1 LVAAD
6 FGLDRPFQRAEFG
19 TFNVYDLRYN
29 FSFSLR
35 CVPGRRLVREIIH
48 VVIGAAI
55 AAVLLGR
62 LITDRPVSVWRRQ
75 EWFEFAAC
83 SGGLFLLFL
92 AVVYGGPLL
101 RALLRRF

>member
-1 LVAAD
+1 
-6 FGLDRPFQRAEFG
+6 
-19 TFNVYDLRYN
+19 
-29 FSFSLR
+29 
-35 CVPGRRLVREIIH
+35 LVREIIH

-55 AAVLLGR
+55 AAVLLGH

-101 RALLRRF
+101 WALLRRF

>member
-1 LVAAD
+1 
-6 FGLDRPFQRAEFG
+6 
-19 TFNVYDLRYN
+19 
-29 FSFSLR
+29 
-35 CVPGRRLVREIIH
+35 LVREIIH

-62 LITDRPVSVWRRQ
+62 LITDRPASVWRRQ

-92 AVVYGGPLL
+92 AVVYGGPFLW
-101 RALLRRF
+101 ALLRRF